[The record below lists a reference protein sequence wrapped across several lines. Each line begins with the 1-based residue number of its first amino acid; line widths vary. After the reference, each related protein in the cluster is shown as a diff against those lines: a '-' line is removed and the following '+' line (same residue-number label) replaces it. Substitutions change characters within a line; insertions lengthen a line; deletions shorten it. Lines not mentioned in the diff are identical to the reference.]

1 MNYCKIGLK
10 KVATSSKYPDYQD
23 VMLKALFDTIKINP
37 ELSFTRQAF
46 KKESVRHINGLSI
59 SGVQQKLSMAMS
71 ESHKLVA
78 VVSDGRYI
86 LKPSPEEFPCASENE
101 HAAMISSQVL
111 GIPTANCG
119 LVSFSDG
126 ELAYITR
133 RFDRVDR
140 GGKLHQE
147 DLVQGFNMPSDDK
160 YSKSYE
166 EAGHLILAMTK
177 GKQAVVLEFIRRV
190 IHAYLIGNDDMHLK
204 NISLQKDASNATRF
218 YDRLTPNYDC
228 LFTDVFDTA
237 DSAGFLALDLLD
249 GDFSEY
255 YQRYGYYTGHDFL
268 LLAKR
273 LGIAE
278 KPVSNFVLKIKA
290 KQQDIFD
297 VINCSYMPDGM
308 KVRAIKLV
316 RGRLRALLVG
326 VPGQ

>member
-1 MNYCKIGLK
+1 MSYCKIGLK
-10 KVATSSKYPDYQD
+10 KVAKSSKYPDYQD
-23 VMLKALFDTIKINP
+23 SMLKVLFNTIKINP
-37 ELSFTRQAF
+37 VLSLTRKAF
-46 KKESVRHINGLSI
+46 KQESVRHIKGLSI

-71 ESHKLVA
+71 ESHELVP
-78 VVSDGRYI
+78 VVCDGRYI
-86 LKPSPEEFPCASENE
+86 LKPSPEEFPYASENE
-101 HAAMISSQVL
+101 HAGMITSQVL
-111 GIPTANCG
+111 GIQTASCG

-133 RFDRVDR
+133 RFDRVH
-140 GGKLHQE
+140 GGEKLHQE

-166 EAGHLILAMTK
+166 EAGRLILEMTK
-177 GKQAVVLEFIRRV
+177 GKQAVVLDFICRV

-204 NISLQKDASNATRF
+204 NVSLQKDADNETRF

-249 GDFSEY
+249 GDFSVY

-268 LLAKR
+268 LLAER

-278 KPVSNFVLKIKA
+278 KPVKNFILKIKA
-290 KQQDIFD
+290 KQQAVLDL
-297 VINCSYMPDGM
+297 INCSYMPDGM
-308 KVRAIKLV
+308 RKSAADLVRA
-316 RGRLRALLVG
+316 RLRALLIG
-326 VPGQ
+326 VSES